1 MDENGR
7 RLNVGGKKCTHVIY
21 GGCVCVGKCWGCSIT
36 VVRSTVVVS
45 MVVVQS
51 KWKKVEC
58 REEGDS
64 VLNLSAL

>member
-1 MDENGR
+1 MIN
-7 RLNVGGKKCTHVIY
+7 
-21 GGCVCVGKCWGCSIT
+21 GGCVSVGTADNKG
-36 VVRSTVVVS
+36 VDMLVRSTVVVS

>member
-1 MDENGR
+1 MVVVSVLALLTMR
-7 RLNVGGKKCTHVIY
+7 VLTC
-21 GGCVCVGKCWGCSIT
+21 CGCSFT
-36 VVRSTVVVS
+36 VVRSTIVVL

-58 REEGDS
+58 REEDDS

>member
-1 MDENGR
+1 MR
-7 RLNVGGKKCTHVIY
+7 VLIL
-21 GGCVCVGKCWGCSIT
+21 KCWGCSIT

-64 VLNLSAL
+64 VLNPQHSASFLVTPVNA